1 MDKNLFKNLCTPAK
15 IYFAIAV
22 ISSIVALINGVGF
35 GSVLIKLIFAFFWT
49 YVLGWL
55 CNKGYKS
62 ISWFLVLFPF
72 ILILLA
78 ILRIANNLKRREG
91 FKEGATDSSCS
102 CGKMSDNK
110 CTCPSNW
117 IPNYYKNGC
126 EPGTEDECRR
136 ITPGIWNNGRCTG
149 WGGYAPGDT
158 RGCPKEDPCLPQPT
172 KVRGGGGCG
181 GGGGGGGPGSG
192 PPLVHH

>member
-22 ISSIVALINGVGF
+22 ISSIIALINGVGF

-78 ILRIANNLKRREG
+78 ILLIANNLKRREG
-91 FKEGATDSSCS
+91 MCD
-102 CGKMSDNK
+102 MSNLTE
-110 CTCPSNW
+110 CTTKKDCKP
-117 IPNYYKNGC
+117 KNGYW
-126 EPGTEDECRR
+126 DENSKKCLSASEC
-136 ITPGIWNNGRCTG
+136 TKNNYGYANNGICVIREKFNTI
-149 WGGYAPGDT
+149 
-158 RGCPKEDPCLPQPT
+158 Q
-172 KVRGGGGCG
+172 
-181 GGGGGGGPGSG
+181 
-192 PPLVHH
+192 